1 MRKFLFFLLCTVTS
15 YLLASCEKEEHLD
28 GKGDKPLV
36 DTPKDTIQEEFLL
49 KWDTFI
55 DDSNDNG
62 EIFIGTQYL
71 GIQGWS
77 HLATPPYIYI
87 GAVFPESTFT
97 TTFDKEIVGK
107 KKPIYLTFDFPDPY
121 ITSMETVKG
130 SEYLQKIKKAISSK
144 EYQSY
149 TSPQRPHIVK
159 FAELK
164 SLSNI
169 ESCFPYNEDFGNT
182 LKKIALQEFNVENI
196 KSLCIG
202 EVIFKGFTTS
212 MDIPSNGLFIN
223 EPTSSE
229 KLIYIR
235 SLTYGVSAYFIVAS
249 EAPYKEV
256 LTAFKDSFMDDYNN
270 PKGVLHNSKIILL
283 TTSDINQEAEVK
295 ATFNDLNNFLKKPFM
310 GGKTYGYPI
319 YCTGFYIKNN
329 KIFTREN

>member
-1 MRKFLFFLLCTVTS
+1 MRKFLFFLLCTVTF

-130 SEYLQKIKKAISSK
+130 SEYLQKIKEAISSK

-169 ESCFPYNEDFGNT
+169 EIFFPYYKVFGNT
-182 LKKIALQEFNVENI
+182 L
-196 KSLCIG
+196 
-202 EVIFKGFTTS
+202 
-212 MDIPSNGLFIN
+212 
-223 EPTSSE
+223 
-229 KLIYIR
+229 
-235 SLTYGVSAYFIVAS
+235 
-249 EAPYKEV
+249 
-256 LTAFKDSFMDDYNN
+256 
-270 PKGVLHNSKIILL
+270 
-283 TTSDINQEAEVK
+283 
-295 ATFNDLNNFLKKPFM
+295 
-310 GGKTYGYPI
+310 
-319 YCTGFYIKNN
+319 
-329 KIFTREN
+329 

>member
-1 MRKFLFFLLCTVTS
+1 
-15 YLLASCEKEEHLD
+15 
-28 GKGDKPLV
+28 
-36 DTPKDTIQEEFLL
+36 
-49 KWDTFI
+49 
-55 DDSNDNG
+55 
-62 EIFIGTQYL
+62 
-71 GIQGWS
+71 
-77 HLATPPYIYI
+77 
-87 GAVFPESTFT
+87 
-97 TTFDKEIVGK
+97 
-107 KKPIYLTFDFPDPY
+107 
-121 ITSMETVKG
+121 MEDVKG
-130 SEYLQKIKKAISSK
+130 SEYLQKIKEALKSK
-144 EYQSY
+144 EFQSY
-149 TSPQRPHIVK
+149 TSPQRPYIIK

-169 ESCFPYNEDFGNT
+169 ESCFPYNKDFGNT

-212 MDIPSNGLFIN
+212 MDVPSNGLFTN

-295 ATFNDLNNFLKKPFM
+295 ATFNDLNNFLKNPFM
-310 GGKTYGYPI
+310 GGKIYGYPI
-319 YCTGFYIKNN
+319 YCTGFYVKNN
-329 KIFTREN
+329 KIFTRES

>member
-1 MRKFLFFLLCTVTS
+1 MRRFLFFVLCAATS

-36 DTPKDTIQEEFLL
+36 DIPKDTIREEFLP

-77 HLATPPYIYI
+77 HLATPPYIYV
-87 GAVFPESTFT
+87 GAVFPESTFI
-97 TTFDKEIVGK
+97 TTFDKEIVGD

-121 ITSMETVKG
+121 ITFMETVKG
-130 SEYLQKIKKAISSK
+130 NEYLQKIKEAIRSN

-164 SLSNI
+164 NLSNI
-169 ESCFPYNEDFGNT
+169 ESCFPYNKDFGNT

-212 MDIPSNGLFIN
+212 MDVPSNGLFIN
-223 EPTSSE
+223 EPTTSE
-229 KLIYIR
+229 KLNYIQ

-249 EAPYKEV
+249 EAPYKDV
-256 LTAFKDSFMDDYNN
+256 LTAFKYSFMDDYNN
-270 PKGVLHNSKIILL
+270 PKGVLHNSQIILL
-283 TTSDINQEAEVK
+283 TISDVTQEAEIK
-295 ATFNDLNNFLKKPFM
+295 TTFNDLDKFLKNPFIN
-310 GGKTYGYPI
+310 GKTYGYPI
-319 YCTGFYIKNN
+319 YCKGFYIKNN

>member
-1 MRKFLFFLLCTVTS
+1 MRKFLFFLLCTVTF

-130 SEYLQKIKKAISSK
+130 SEYLQKIKVLKNTKVTLHLKDHIS
-144 EYQSY
+144 
-149 TSPQRPHIVK
+149 
-159 FAELK
+159 
-164 SLSNI
+164 
-169 ESCFPYNEDFGNT
+169 
-182 LKKIALQEFNVENI
+182 
-196 KSLCIG
+196 
-202 EVIFKGFTTS
+202 
-212 MDIPSNGLFIN
+212 
-223 EPTSSE
+223 
-229 KLIYIR
+229 
-235 SLTYGVSAYFIVAS
+235 
-249 EAPYKEV
+249 
-256 LTAFKDSFMDDYNN
+256 
-270 PKGVLHNSKIILL
+270 
-283 TTSDINQEAEVK
+283 
-295 ATFNDLNNFLKKPFM
+295 
-310 GGKTYGYPI
+310 
-319 YCTGFYIKNN
+319 
-329 KIFTREN
+329 

>member
-1 MRKFLFFLLCTVTS
+1 MRKFLFFLLCTVTF

-130 SEYLQKIKKAISSK
+130 SEYLQKIKEAISSK

-169 ESCFPYNEDFGNT
+169 ENCFPYNKEFGNA
-182 LKKIALQEFNVENI
+182 LKKIAQQEFNMKNI
-196 KSLCIG
+196 KSLCIS
-202 EVIFKGFTTS
+202 EVIFKGFTIS
-212 MDIPSNGLFIN
+212 MDVPSDGLFIA
-223 EPTSSE
+223 PPSSLE
-229 KLIYIR
+229 ELVYIR
-235 SLTYGVSAYFIVAS
+235 TLTYGVTAYFVIAS
-249 EAPYKEV
+249 NNSYQNV
-256 LTAFKDSFMDDYNN
+256 LETFKNSFMDEYYNPN
-270 PKGVLHNSKIILL
+270 GTLHESQIILL
-283 TTSDINQEAEVK
+283 TISDINQEASIK
-295 ATFNDLNNFLKKPFM
+295 LTFNDLNRFLKNPFIN
-310 GGKTYGYPI
+310 GNTYGYPI
-319 YCTGFYIKNN
+319 YCEAFSIKNN
-329 KIFTREN
+329 KVFTREN

>member
-130 SEYLQKIKKAISSK
+130 SEYLQKIKEAISSK

-169 ESCFPYNEDFGNT
+169 ENCFPYNKEFGNA
-182 LKKIALQEFNVENI
+182 LKKIAQQEFNMKNI
-196 KSLCIG
+196 KSLCIS
-202 EVIFKGFTTS
+202 EVIFKGFTIS
-212 MDIPSNGLFIN
+212 MDVPSDGLFIA
-223 EPTSSE
+223 PPSSLE
-229 KLIYIR
+229 ELVYIR
-235 SLTYGVSAYFIVAS
+235 TLTYGVTAYFVIAS
-249 EAPYKEV
+249 NNSYQNV
-256 LTAFKDSFMDDYNN
+256 LEAFKNSFMDEYYNPN
-270 PKGVLHNSKIILL
+270 GTITRIPNYFINDIRYKPRSIYKINI
-283 TTSDINQEAEVK
+283 QR
-295 ATFNDLNNFLKKPFM
+295 LK
-310 GGKTYGYPI
+310 
-319 YCTGFYIKNN
+319 
-329 KIFTREN
+329 

>member
-1 MRKFLFFLLCTVTS
+1 MRKFLFFLLCTVTF

-130 SEYLQKIKKAISSK
+130 SEYLQKIKEAISSK

-169 ESCFPYNEDFGNT
+169 ENCFPYNKEFGNA
-182 LKKIALQEFNVENI
+182 LKKIAQQEFNMKNI
-196 KSLCIG
+196 KSLCIS
-202 EVIFKGFTTS
+202 EVIFKGFTIS
-212 MDIPSNGLFIN
+212 MDVPSDGLFIA
-223 EPTSSE
+223 PPSSLE
-229 KLIYIR
+229 ELVYIR
-235 SLTYGVSAYFIVAS
+235 TLTYGVTAYFVIAS
-249 EAPYKEV
+249 NNSYQNV
-256 LTAFKDSFMDDYNN
+256 LEAFKNSFMDEYYNPN
-270 PKGVLHNSKIILL
+270 GTLHESQVILL
-283 TTSDINQEAEVK
+283 TISDINQEASIK
-295 ATFNDLNNFLKKPFM
+295 LTFNDLNRF
-310 GGKTYGYPI
+310 
-319 YCTGFYIKNN
+319 
-329 KIFTREN
+329 

>member
-1 MRKFLFFLLCTVTS
+1 M
-15 YLLASCEKEEHLD
+15 
-28 GKGDKPLV
+28 

-130 SEYLQKIKKAISSK
+130 SEYLQKIKEAISSK

-169 ESCFPYNEDFGNT
+169 ENCFPYNKEFGNA
-182 LKKIALQEFNVENI
+182 LKKIAQQEFNMKNI
-196 KSLCIG
+196 KSLCIS
-202 EVIFKGFTTS
+202 EVIFKGFTIS
-212 MDIPSNGLFIN
+212 MDVPSDGLFIA
-223 EPTSSE
+223 PPSSLE
-229 KLIYIR
+229 ELVYIR
-235 SLTYGVSAYFIVAS
+235 TLTYGVTAYFVIAS
-249 EAPYKEV
+249 NNSYQNV
-256 LTAFKDSFMDDYNN
+256 LEAFKNSFMDEYYNPN
-270 PKGVLHNSKIILL
+270 GTLHESQIILL
-283 TTSDINQEAEVK
+283 TISDINQEASIK
-295 ATFNDLNNFLKKPFM
+295 LTFNDLNRF
-310 GGKTYGYPI
+310 
-319 YCTGFYIKNN
+319 
-329 KIFTREN
+329 

>member
-97 TTFDKEIVGK
+97 TTFDNEIVGK

-130 SEYLQKIKKAISSK
+130 SEYLQKIKEAISSK

-169 ESCFPYNEDFGNT
+169 ESCFPYKDFGNT
-182 LKKIALQEFNVENI
+182 LKKIAIQEFNVENI

-212 MDIPSNGLFIN
+212 MDVPSNGLFIN

-295 ATFNDLNNFLKKPFM
+295 ATFNDLNNFLKNPFM
-310 GGKTYGYPI
+310 GGKIYGYPI
-319 YCTGFYIKNN
+319 YCTGFYVKNN
-329 KIFTREN
+329 KIFTRES

>member
-1 MRKFLFFLLCTVTS
+1 MRKFLFFLLCTVTF

-130 SEYLQKIKKAISSK
+130 SEYLQKIKEAISSK

-169 ESCFPYNEDFGNT
+169 ESCFPYNKDFGNT

-212 MDIPSNGLFIN
+212 MDVPSNGLFTN
-223 EPTSSE
+223 EPTSFE

-295 ATFNDLNNFLKKPFM
+295 ATFNDLNNFLKNPFM
-310 GGKTYGYPI
+310 GGKIYGYPI
-319 YCTGFYIKNN
+319 YCTGFYVKNN
-329 KIFTREN
+329 KIFTRES

>member
-1 MRKFLFFLLCTVTS
+1 MRKFLFFLLCVITS
-15 YLLASCEKEEHLD
+15 SLLASCEKEEHLD

-77 HLATPPYIYI
+77 HLATPPYIYV

-130 SEYLQKIKKAISSK
+130 SEYLHKIKEAISSK

-169 ESCFPYNEDFGNT
+169 ESCFPYNKDFGNT
-182 LKKIALQEFNVENI
+182 LKKIAQQEFNVENI

-202 EVIFKGFTTS
+202 EIIFKGFTTS
-212 MDIPSNGLFIN
+212 MDVPSNGLFIN
-223 EPTSSE
+223 EPMSSE

-235 SLTYGVSAYFIVAS
+235 SLTYGVSAYFIIAS
-249 EAPYKEV
+249 EAQYKDI
-256 LTAFKDSFMDDYNN
+256 LTAFKDSLMDNSQD
-270 PKGVLHNSKIILL
+270 PEGVLHKSQIILL
-283 TTSDINQEAEVK
+283 TATNINQETNIK
-295 ATFNDLNNFLKKPFM
+295 TTFNDLNNFLKDPFKH
-310 GGKTYGYPI
+310 GETYGYPI
-319 YCTGFYIKNN
+319 YCLGLYTKNN
-329 KIFTREN
+329 EIFNAKK